1 MSNENQIQLEQIHEN
16 NEIDEQLPESPI
28 NIDVTKS
35 TKKILPPLIWNNFD
49 KIATKMKITNS
60 GQTRNDN
67 FC

>member
-16 NEIDEQLPESPI
+16 NEIDESPI